1 MDDVI
6 TVDALTKRFG
16 ELTANDAVDLRVRPG
31 QVVGLLGHNG
41 AGKTTLVSQLVGLLR
56 PDAGSV
62 RVAGIDAVA
71 EPAAAR
77 RSIALQPQTQAPL
90 EGLTPRLAIELAGR
104 LRGLGKPAAHAA
116 AEEIAAE
123 LNIEAWLDQRAL
135 PDGAGISGGV
145 RRLAAFAMAAVAPT
159 PLIVLDEP
167 TNDVDASRR
176 HRLWQ
181 TVRRLGD
188 EGTAVLLVTH
198 HVIEAE
204 RVVDHLVV
212 LDHGRVVGAGS
223 PAQLR
228 GGDSQLRLELRLHPE
243 VQHDPSALPDPLPF
257 PVTRRLPDNRRT
269 LLTIPEDAAAS
280 AVAWASRHH
289 QDGEIEGYSLAP
301 ATLEDAY
308 LSLTDAAPSTSE
320 TSDELETTHA

>member
-16 ELTANDAVDLRVRPG
+16 RLTANDAVDLRVRPG

-77 RSIALQPQTQAPL
+77 HRIALQPQTQAPL

-104 LRGLGKPAAHAA
+104 LRGLVRSAAHQA
-116 AEEIAAE
+116 AEEMAAE
-123 LNIEAWLDQRAL
+123 LNITAWLDQRAL

-176 HRLWQ
+176 PRLWQ
-181 TVRRLGD
+181 AVRRLGD
-188 EGTAVLLVTH
+188 EGAGVLLVTH
-198 HVIEAE
+198 NVIEAE

-223 PAQLR
+223 PTQLR
-228 GGDSQLRLELRLHPE
+228 GSDSQLRLELRLHPE
-243 VQHDPSALPDPLPF
+243 SNHDPSAHPVPPPF
-257 PVTRRLPDNRRT
+257 PVARRVADNRRA
-269 LLTIPEDAAAS
+269 LLTIPDDAAAS
-280 AVAWASRHH
+280 AVAWASGCH
-289 QDGEIEGYSLAP
+289 QDGAIEGYSLAP

-308 LSLTDAAPSTSE
+308 LALTDADSSTSE
-320 TSDELETTHA
+320 TSAELEATHA